1 MRATGT
7 CRLLGGACANAEA
20 ELEDVVVVVVVVD
33 EEAIEACEQRAAT
46 MRMGSKRSCLQRG
59 GGAAHIVVSWG
70 FRGWYSTL
78 EAANTQTESK

>member
-7 CRLLGGACANAEA
+7 CRLLGGAWANAEA
-20 ELEDVVVVVVVVD
+20 ELEDVVVVVVVD
-33 EEAIEACEQRAAT
+33 GEAIEACEQRAAT

-70 FRGWYSTL
+70 FRGWYITL